1 MLAMVLTATFLFPI
15 MAMALEAE
23 QAERVKPSAPMKGI
37 WVASVLNIDY
47 PSAPTTD
54 PEVLKAEALHILNTA
69 VEADLN
75 AVFLQVRPTSDAFYP
90 SQYFPWSRYL
100 TGVQGVAPRDGFD
113 PLEFWVTEAHRR
125 GLELHAWLNPY
136 RITRKSAEEPPHD
149 VASLDPSHPAIQNP
163 EWVVYHS
170 DGNLYYDPGLPE
182 VRQLLIESS
191 MELIQNYAV
200 DGIHFDDYFYPGINF
215 NDHHTFDRYGQGFA
229 SIEDWRR
236 ENVNTL
242 IRDLYH
248 AIKVHPR
255 EVSFGISPFGIWAN
269 DSVHPM
275 GSATRGN
282 QTYYSHYADPL
293 AWIREGTID
302 YIAPQLYWYIGF
314 EIADY
319 SILLDWWSRVVAGS
333 DVDLYIG
340 QAAYRTGNADSGSPW
355 HGVSEIERQL
365 EMNHRYS
372 EVKGSIF
379 FNYSALNRSPELQR
393 VLQRWN
399 GWDFEKIDPVVIEN
413 EDWSHQSRGGQR
425 SLQVSIY
432 VNDVPLIIPA
442 HQPNAF
448 INRDG
453 RTMLPVR
460 YVSEALGAAVDWNSN
475 TETVTIFGNETH
487 VTLVPG
493 QRQALVNNRT
503 IDLDTAADIVQGRTF
518 VPLRF
523 VSEALGV
530 EVDWIQDTQQVHLK
544 TGVEVSRREIE

>member
-1 MLAMVLTATFLFPI
+1 MLQKTKQSTFKLRWLPLFSLVLSAVFLFSTV
-15 MAMALEAE
+15 AMAFEAE
-23 QAERVKPSAPMKGI
+23 QAEKDRSANPMKGV

-54 PEVLKAEALHILNTA
+54 PEILKAEALHILNTA
-69 VEADLN
+69 EAANLN

-90 SQYFPWSRYL
+90 SRYFPWSRYL
-100 TGVQGVAPRDGFD
+100 TGTQGLAPGDGFD
-113 PLEFWVTEAHRR
+113 PLEFWVTEAHQR

-136 RITRKSAEEPPHD
+136 RITRKRAEEPAHD

-163 EWVVYHS
+163 EWVVHHT

-182 VRQLLIESS
+182 VRQLLIDSS
-191 MELIQNYAV
+191 MELIQNYDI
-200 DGIHFDDYFYPGINF
+200 DGIHFDDYFYPGKDF
-215 NDHHTFDRYGQGFA
+215 DDRQTFARYGQGYA

-248 AIKVHPR
+248 AIQAHPR

-269 DSVHPM
+269 ESVHPM

-282 QTYYSHYADPL
+282 QTYYAHYADPL

-319 SILLDWWSRVVAGS
+319 SILLEWWNRAVAGS
-333 DVDLYIG
+333 GVDLYIG
-340 QAAYRTGNADSGSPW
+340 QAAYRTGNADPGNPW

-365 EMNHRYS
+365 ELNQRYS

-379 FNYSALNRSPELQR
+379 YNYNALNRSPELQR
-393 VLQRWN
+393 VLQQWN
-399 GWDFEKIDPVVIEN
+399 GREEAWA
-413 EDWSHQSRGGQR
+413 HQSRGGQR
-425 SLQVSIY
+425 STGMAIY
-432 VNDVPLIIPA
+432 VNDVPLTIPD
-442 HQPNAF
+442 HEPKAF

-460 YVSEALGAAVDWNSN
+460 HVSEALGATVDWNAD
-475 TETVTIFGNETH
+475 TETVTIAGNETQ
-487 VTLVPG
+487 VTLVSG
-493 QRQALVNNRT
+493 QRQARVNNIT
-503 IDLDTAADIVQGRTF
+503 IDLDTAAEIVQGRTF

-530 EVDWIQDTQQVHLK
+530 EVDWVEETQQIRLK
-544 TGVEVSRREIE
+544 KAWN